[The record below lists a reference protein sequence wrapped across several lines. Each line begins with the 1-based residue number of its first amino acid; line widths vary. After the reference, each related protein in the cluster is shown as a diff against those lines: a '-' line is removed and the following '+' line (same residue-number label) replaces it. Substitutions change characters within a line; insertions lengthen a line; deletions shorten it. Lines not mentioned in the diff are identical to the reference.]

1 MIKPI
6 DKKRMRNKRHLRVR
20 RRITGTSDKP
30 RMTIFKS
37 EKHIYAQIIDDTKGH
52 TIVSASTVEK
62 ELKEKLT
69 KTWDQN
75 AAYEV
80 GRLIAK
86 RAKEKGINNIV
97 FDRSGYKYHG
107 KVKALAEAAREEG
120 LKF

>member
-20 RRITGTSDKP
+20 RKITGTSDKP

-37 EKHIYAQIIDDTKGH
+37 EKHMYAQIIDDTKGQ